1 MPIFGTLAMG
11 YFAYI
16 LQSGSTGRY
25 YCGFSED
32 VARRVRQHNDPE
44 YTGSKTTKRFAGPW
58 LLVWKK
64 AVETRA
70 DAMTLEKRIKKRGI
84 GHEST

>member
-1 MPIFGTLAMG
+1 MG